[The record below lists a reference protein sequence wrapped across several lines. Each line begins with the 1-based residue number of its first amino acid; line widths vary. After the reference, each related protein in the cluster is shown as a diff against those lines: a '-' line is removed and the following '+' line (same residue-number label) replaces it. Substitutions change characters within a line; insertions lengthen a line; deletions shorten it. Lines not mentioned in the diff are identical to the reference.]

1 MESSPWRE
9 DRWFVAEG
17 QMFGVC
23 TTSHAGLMRVEF
35 PDNISLLIKSANNV
49 LGKTFLLREESSQ
62 QRFSIW
68 ERQARLLWW
77 LWGKHPK
84 PKGSPVEAAV
94 CVRKCRRPSQ
104 AEDRSG
110 WENSQSRAGQPTA
123 GKSAENRCHQTLASR
138 GLPFSSKPK
147 KGGVLAD
154 PRPAAPDSRAGQ
166 SGSVRE
172 QMFAQLHLCKH
183 RQEAASRPSIHES
196 YRSLRVALTC
206 HSVPKNC
213 HPCVYI
219 PFLK

>member
-1 MESSPWRE
+1 MESSPWRK

-17 QMFGVC
+17 QMFEMC

-35 PDNISLLIKSANNV
+35 PDNISLLIKSANNI
-49 LGKTFLLREESSQ
+49 LGMAFFLRKESSQ

-77 LWGKHPK
+77 LRGKHPK

-104 AEDRSG
+104 AEGRSG

-123 GKSAENRCHQTLASR
+123 GKSAEKRCHQTLASR

-147 KGGVLAD
+147 EGECFQIHD
-154 PRPAAPDSRAGQ
+154 PQHLTAEPGREAPCGSRCSHSCIFANTRRRQRPAQASTRA
-166 SGSVRE
+166 
-172 QMFAQLHLCKH
+172 
-183 RQEAASRPSIHES
+183 I
-196 YRSLRVALTC
+196 AL
-206 HSVPKNC
+206 
-213 HPCVYI
+213 
-219 PFLK
+219 